1 MELKIQTISMT
12 NFKGVKHKE
21 IKLDGKSA
29 RLCAQNGGFKTTTA
43 DAFYFVFCNCNT
55 AMVNN
60 PDVVP
65 VGSDEVQPTVEIEL
79 TIDGKPLTVKKVQKF
94 KKQVQDDKITSS
106 VSNTYFINDIEK
118 TYRDFIED
126 LKTRGIDTDNFL
138 MFSNPNAFMADTSK
152 QGREKMRSILFKM
165 CESVTDE
172 EIISDMDGVNELKA
186 LFDNYKIEEIEQ
198 MQKSTLR
205 KIDETVGK
213 DNTILRARIEE
224 LISQKST
231 LDEKVLTAQQKQYQ
245 AEIDRIEDA
254 LADISNSKVE
264 INQKISE
271 LKIKRDEIS
280 NKENEKLNEQRT
292 EIDKVIRSL
301 TLTIDEKDFKHT
313 QVENE
318 LSRYESLL
326 NEAKESVEKQ
336 RNLYKEEQ
344 NAVID
349 EDSLKC
355 TLCGRPFEAD
365 KIEEIKAEFEKNK
378 AERLKTI
385 SESGKELKKNIKEY
399 EKEIKSLQ
407 DQEQALGRVITE
419 SKKMRTEKEEEINAL
434 PVSVDLFMN
443 DNFVILNS
451 QITDLEADLS
461 KEDDEK
467 VRELKSQ
474 LNVNKTMHHQVT
486 ADLGYLEKNK
496 EIDQRVAELRQ
507 EQKNAE
513 IKRADA
519 ERILDQVD
527 KFKRFKNEK
536 LTESINAHFNIISFK
551 LFDYLRNGNY
561 SETIQILI
569 DNKPIS
575 SCANGSLIQLA
586 KLDCLAGL
594 QKHFNQHISVFLED
608 AALITSNTSER
619 IELDSQ
625 LIQLVAVDGVEEMVV
640 K

>member
-55 AMVNN
+55 AMINN

-94 KKQVQDDKITSS
+94 KKQVQDDKIISS

-399 EKEIKSLQ
+399 EKEIKSLK
-407 DQEQALGRVITE
+407 DQEQALDRVITE
-419 SKKMRTEKEEEINAL
+419 SKKMRTKKEEEINAL
-434 PVSVDLFMN
+434 PVSADLFMN

-451 QITDLEADLS
+451 QIADLEADLS
-461 KEDDEK
+461 KEDEEK

-474 LNVNKTMHHQVT
+474 LNVNKTMHNQVT
-486 ADLGYLEKNK
+486 AELGYLEKNK
-496 EIDQRVAELRQ
+496 EIDERIAELRQ

-513 IKRADA
+513 INRANA
-519 ERILDQVD
+519 EKILDQID
-527 KFKRFKNEK
+527 KFRRFKNER
-536 LTESINAHFNIISFK
+536 LTDSINSHFKIISFE
-551 LFDYLRNGNY
+551 LFTYLKNGNY
-561 SETIQILI
+561 SETVQILI

-586 KLDCLAGL
+586 KLDCIAGL
-594 QKHFNQHISVFLED
+594 QNYFNQHISVFLED
-608 AALITSNTSER
+608 AALITSNTSDR
-619 IELDSQ
+619 INLDSQ
-625 LIQLVAVDGVEEMVV
+625 LIQLVAVDDIEELVV